1 MKSRKFLFSP
11 SWFAAL
17 RNEQEERSADLSLR
31 TTLLISCFV
40 GTSDST
46 SRRRQ
51 VGSTYCWEPRSAYQH
66 LIDLP
71 VLHNRQSVASALFF
85 DVVSDIWTFTSGS
98 SFTGKLWT
106 FTDIHPLVQA
116 SITLHKAEDHRDQLW
131 SPGRI
136 QGLILPGLPLRL
148 RCPTCCIEQGN
159 FIDNSSRGIISAN
172 V

>member
-17 RNEQEERSADLSLR
+17 RSEQEERSADLSLK
-31 TTLLISCFV
+31 TTLLLSCFV

-46 SRRRQ
+46 LRRKQ
-51 VGSTYCWEPRSAYQH
+51 VGSSYCWGPRSAYQH

-71 VLHNRQSVASALFF
+71 VLQNRQLVVSALFF
-85 DVVSDIWTFTSGS
+85 DVVSDVWTFTSGS
-98 SFTGKLWT
+98 SFTGRLWT
-106 FTDIHPLVQA
+106 FTDVHPLVQA
-116 SITLHKAEDHRDQLW
+116 SIMLHKAEDHRDELW

-136 QGLILPGLPLRL
+136 QGLILQGLSLRL
-148 RCPTCCIEQGN
+148 RCPTCCIRQVN
-159 FIDNSSRGIISAN
+159 FIDFSRWIISAN